1 MQYWKSREQSEHR
14 AIKLKL
20 KEKNWAHYIATCLSD
35 VFVNIGKA
43 SGTMLE
49 LETCSPSSKRE
60 ADEESSRDT

>member
-1 MQYWKSREQSEHR
+1 
-14 AIKLKL
+14 L
-20 KEKNWAHYIATCLSD
+20 KEKNRARYIATCLTD

-49 LETCSPSSKRE
+49 LETCSLSSKRA